1 MCEDYDKVL
10 ENKISGYCNSSN
22 KKWTSSKR
30 TLNVF
35 RKYNEKWLNLNFN
48 IALPPREL
56 HCNPSTS
63 EMSLP
68 STSTASVGRPIKPF
82 IQSSDKTKR
91 RKIKSILNE
100 NSNDKII
107 FATKTILYSDGN
119 RAAADQLK
127 QSTEYS
133 PQRALKIK
141 HTYNNRLSVVKSYTA
156 DEVLALI
163 IDAKLT
169 KFSYSM
175 LKKGSKQRK
184 ADIYP
189 SYNKIKESKIK
200 CYPDNYEVNEYG
212 ASIPLQNLVNHT
224 AKRLLESLIIS
235 DQNLNEFKNLHL
247 HFKWGCDGSSGH
259 SEYHQKFIETKVESE
274 TVSINEKCDV
284 NLNLR
289 DSAKLVIREVIIFWE
304 KARIPV
310 REEYDLLKKV
320 ESLYN
325 KWRNLQKHSTR
336 KSAKDRKNEEIFVNK
351 LNDIFD
357 IVHARALDIMKIE
370 CDKQFLIAQRTK
382 GRPGCLL
389 GIDRKNQ
396 KLEECIEKNLK
407 NKLER
412 KKRVYKDMEIS
423 ERVVNSE
430 TVVFSSASSDSDEI
444 EEHNFNTISEEEV
457 IEQPNLF
464 QLRGKTNFITDKM
477 AAALDRCKIS
487 DRDAVHILLAIA
499 ESFGININELI
510 INRTSVNSIRQR
522 FRKNRIEA
530 LRVNFNPSQIGPCVV
545 HWDGKLLP
553 SLSEK
558 KLVDRLPIIISYKGI
573 EQLLGVPELISGTGE
588 NQATAVYQALED
600 WGLTDNVQAL
610 CFDTTASNTGRLKGA
625 CILLEQKLEREILYL
640 PCRHH
645 ILEVV
650 LRSAF
655 EIKIDIASAPDV
667 PIFKRFQKCWPNIN
681 VNNFHIGLEDTFV
694 FQSLQ
699 NLKDELLIFCIN
711 RLKQY
716 QPRDD
721 YKELLELTIIFLGQT
736 PPNGIFFKVPGPI
749 HHARWMSK
757 AIYSIKI
764 FLFRNE
770 FKLTLKE
777 NNALRDLCIFI
788 VRIYI
793 KQWFCARAAALA
805 PNMDLQF
812 IKDIILYEVI
822 DEQISKSALKK
833 MCGHL
838 WYLTLE
844 AASLAFFDD
853 KVSSQTKI
861 KMVKAM
867 QSRDIKSE
875 ANKRIILKPNEI
887 YDYANKD
894 INDFI
899 SIQSSNFF
907 NRFGIPMDFLDLDPK
922 LWNENDQYKK
932 SKELVNNIN
941 VVNDIAERGVKL
953 IEDYNKLLTKN
964 EDQKQ
969 YLLQV
974 VSEYRQQFPDCKKS
988 TLSKNY

>member
-1 MCEDYDKVL
+1 M
-10 ENKISGYCNSSN
+10 
-22 KKWTSSKR
+22 
-30 TLNVF
+30 
-35 RKYNEKWLNLNFN
+35 RK
-48 IALPPREL
+48 
-56 HCNPSTS
+56 
-63 EMSLP
+63 
-68 STSTASVGRPIKPF
+68 
-82 IQSSDKTKR
+82 
-91 RKIKSILNE
+91 
-100 NSNDKII
+100 
-107 FATKTILYSDGN
+107 
-119 RAAADQLK
+119 
-127 QSTEYS
+127 
-133 PQRALKIK
+133 
-141 HTYNNRLSVVKSYTA
+141 
-156 DEVLALI
+156 
-163 IDAKLT
+163 
-169 KFSYSM
+169 
-175 LKKGSKQRK
+175 
-184 ADIYP
+184 
-189 SYNKIKESKIK
+189 
-200 CYPDNYEVNEYG
+200 
-212 ASIPLQNLVNHT
+212 
-224 AKRLLESLIIS
+224 
-235 DQNLNEFKNLHL
+235 
-247 HFKWGCDGSSGH
+247 
-259 SEYHQKFIETKVESE
+259 
-274 TVSINEKCDV
+274 V

-310 REEYDLLKKV
+310 REEYHLLKKV

-325 KWRNLQKHSTR
+325 EWRNLQKHSTR

-357 IVHARALDIMKIE
+357 IAHARALDIMKIE
-370 CDKQFLIAQRTK
+370 CDKQFLIAQKTK

-412 KKRVYKDMEIS
+412 KKRVYEDMEIS

-444 EEHNFNTISEEEV
+444 EEHNFNTILEEEV

-487 DRDAVHILLAIA
+487 DRDAVHILLATA

-588 NQATAVYQALED
+588 NQATAVYQALEN
-600 WGLTDNVQAL
+600 WSLTDNVQAL
-610 CFDTTASNTGRLKGA
+610 CCDTTASNTGRLKGA

-645 ILEVV
+645 IPEVV

-655 EIKIDIASAPDV
+655 EIKIDTASAPDV

-711 RLKQY
+711 QLKQY

-736 PPNGIFFKVPGPI
+736 PPN
-749 HHARWMSK
+749 
-757 AIYSIKI
+757 
-764 FLFRNE
+764 
-770 FKLTLKE
+770 
-777 NNALRDLCIFI
+777 

-793 KQWFCARAAALA
+793 KQWFCVRAAALA

-838 WYLTLE
+838 WYLTPE
-844 AASLAFFDD
+844 ATSLAFFDD

-867 QSRDIKSE
+867 QSRDIESE

-894 INDFI
+894 INDFR

-907 NRFGIPMDFLDLDPK
+907 NRFGIPMNFLDLDPK

-974 VSEYRQQFPDCKKS
+974 VSEYRQQFPDCKKALYPR
-988 TLSKNY
+988 TIK

>member
-1 MCEDYDKVL
+1 
-10 ENKISGYCNSSN
+10 
-22 KKWTSSKR
+22 
-30 TLNVF
+30 
-35 RKYNEKWLNLNFN
+35 
-48 IALPPREL
+48 
-56 HCNPSTS
+56 
-63 EMSLP
+63 
-68 STSTASVGRPIKPF
+68 
-82 IQSSDKTKR
+82 
-91 RKIKSILNE
+91 
-100 NSNDKII
+100 
-107 FATKTILYSDGN
+107 
-119 RAAADQLK
+119 
-127 QSTEYS
+127 
-133 PQRALKIK
+133 
-141 HTYNNRLSVVKSYTA
+141 
-156 DEVLALI
+156 
-163 IDAKLT
+163 
-169 KFSYSM
+169 
-175 LKKGSKQRK
+175 
-184 ADIYP
+184 
-189 SYNKIKESKIK
+189 
-200 CYPDNYEVNEYG
+200 
-212 ASIPLQNLVNHT
+212 
-224 AKRLLESLIIS
+224 
-235 DQNLNEFKNLHL
+235 
-247 HFKWGCDGSSGH
+247 
-259 SEYHQKFIETKVESE
+259 
-274 TVSINEKCDV
+274 
-284 NLNLR
+284 
-289 DSAKLVIREVIIFWE
+289 
-304 KARIPV
+304 
-310 REEYDLLKKV
+310 
-320 ESLYN
+320 
-325 KWRNLQKHSTR
+325 
-336 KSAKDRKNEEIFVNK
+336 
-351 LNDIFD
+351 
-357 IVHARALDIMKIE
+357 MKIE

-412 KKRVYKDMEIS
+412 KKRVYEDMEIS
-423 ERVVNSE
+423 ERVINSE

-487 DRDAVHILLAIA
+487 DRDAVHILLATA
-499 ESFGININELI
+499 EESFGININELI

-530 LRVNFNPSQIGPCVV
+530 LRVNFNPSQRGPCVV
-545 HWDGKLLP
+545 HWDGKLLL

-588 NQATAVYQALED
+588 NQATAVYQALEN
-600 WGLTDNVQAL
+600 WSLTDNVQSL
-610 CFDTTASNTGRLKGA
+610 CCDTTASNTGRLKGA

-640 PCRHH
+640 LCRHH

-650 LRSAF
+650 LRNAF

-711 RLKQY
+711 QLKQY

-793 KQWFCARAAALA
+793 KQWFCVRAAALA

-838 WYLTLE
+838 SYLTPE
-844 AASLAFFDD
+844 ATSLAFFDD

-867 QSRDIKSE
+867 QSRDIESE

-974 VSEYRQQFPDCKKS
+974 VSEYRQQFPDCKKALYPR
-988 TLSKNY
+988 TIK

>member
-1 MCEDYDKVL
+1 
-10 ENKISGYCNSSN
+10 
-22 KKWTSSKR
+22 
-30 TLNVF
+30 
-35 RKYNEKWLNLNFN
+35 
-48 IALPPREL
+48 
-56 HCNPSTS
+56 
-63 EMSLP
+63 
-68 STSTASVGRPIKPF
+68 
-82 IQSSDKTKR
+82 
-91 RKIKSILNE
+91 
-100 NSNDKII
+100 
-107 FATKTILYSDGN
+107 
-119 RAAADQLK
+119 
-127 QSTEYS
+127 
-133 PQRALKIK
+133 
-141 HTYNNRLSVVKSYTA
+141 
-156 DEVLALI
+156 
-163 IDAKLT
+163 
-169 KFSYSM
+169 
-175 LKKGSKQRK
+175 
-184 ADIYP
+184 
-189 SYNKIKESKIK
+189 
-200 CYPDNYEVNEYG
+200 
-212 ASIPLQNLVNHT
+212 
-224 AKRLLESLIIS
+224 
-235 DQNLNEFKNLHL
+235 
-247 HFKWGCDGSSGH
+247 
-259 SEYHQKFIETKVESE
+259 
-274 TVSINEKCDV
+274 
-284 NLNLR
+284 
-289 DSAKLVIREVIIFWE
+289 
-304 KARIPV
+304 
-310 REEYDLLKKV
+310 
-320 ESLYN
+320 
-325 KWRNLQKHSTR
+325 
-336 KSAKDRKNEEIFVNK
+336 
-351 LNDIFD
+351 
-357 IVHARALDIMKIE
+357 MKIE

-382 GRPGCLL
+382 RRPGCLL

-412 KKRVYKDMEIS
+412 KKRVYEDMEIS

-430 TVVFSSASSDSDEI
+430 TVVFSSVSSDSDEI

-487 DRDAVHILLAIA
+487 DRDAVHILLATA

-588 NQATAVYQALED
+588 NQSTAVYQALEN
-600 WGLTDNVQAL
+600 WGLTDNVQL
-610 CFDTTASNTGRLKGA
+610 
-625 CILLEQKLEREILYL
+625 
-640 PCRHH
+640 HH

-711 RLKQY
+711 QLKQY

-736 PPNGIFFKVPGPI
+736 PGPI

-833 MCGHL
+833 MCGNL
-838 WYLTLE
+838 WYLTPE
-844 AASLAFFDD
+844 ATSLAFFDD

-867 QSRDIKSE
+867 QSRNIESE
-875 ANKRIILKPNEI
+875 ANKRIILKPNKI